1 VRDQVTIATKFGFR
15 DGETGRWRPEDV
27 LHESRREMNLLKRK
41 SSIAKMSGTASVNG
55 AVVAEAI
62 MMCKLADRSE

>member
-1 VRDQVTIATKFGFR
+1 VRPGDQLRI
-15 DGETGRWRPEDV
+15 
-27 LHESRREMNLLKRK
+27 EMNLLKRK